1 MKTAPKQ
8 RLFRYPGP
16 EEANG
21 LGLPFARLFREVNRQ
36 VTYSLRILE
45 ATSAR
50 EFTEIFKLLIMIDK

>member
-1 MKTAPKQ
+1 MKIAPKQ

-45 ATSAR
+45 ASTRA
-50 EFTEIFKLLIMIDK
+50 EFTEFCKYLMIIDK